1 MPPPPTT
8 SPWDLLG
15 IPHDASPDVVK
26 QAYRR
31 LALRHHPDR
40 DTSPGAAERFRRL
53 HEAYRQ
59 ALARPQ
65 PPRCAP
71 AMSAPV
77 GRRPSPP
84 CAERPVT
91 PRERLLFNA
100 LHATGLCFAVC
111 LLLGVLLAFLG
122 GKGMHVQ
129 LFMALP
135 GLAILPDSI
144 DGLRLGTRKAGP

>member
-1 MPPPPTT
+1 MLPPPTT

-15 IPHDASPDVVK
+15 VPRDASPDVVK

-31 LALRHHPDR
+31 LALQFHPDR

-53 HEAYRQ
+53 HEAYRL
-59 ALARPQ
+59 ALARPL
-65 PPRCAP
+65 PPRCTTDVTERTA
-71 AMSAPV
+71 
-77 GRRPSPP
+77 RRPAPSS
-84 CAERPVT
+84 CARPVT
-91 PRERLLFNA
+91 ARERFLFNA

-111 LLLGVLLAFLG
+111 LLLGVLIAFVDG
-122 GKGMHVQ
+122 NGMHVQ
-129 LFMALP
+129 LLMALP